1 MESIPLSGYEQET
14 TPSTFVNH
22 VGPLLIRS
30 APRAGDA
37 KETWCA
43 MRVEAQHVNAWNFA
57 HGGFLATLAEIGT
70 GRAGWDPEGPATV
83 AVDLNIQFIAAPKLG
98 DLVEVCGVVTKRT
111 RTLVFTTAR
120 GEVAGEPVFIAT
132 SVQKILKS

>member
-1 MESIPLSGYEQET
+1 MSGYEPET

-22 VGPLLIRS
+22 VGPLLVRS
-30 APRAGDA
+30 ARAGA
-37 KETWCA
+37 EETWCA
-43 MRVEAQHVNAWNFA
+43 MRVEAQHVNAWNLA

-70 GRAGWDPEGPATV
+70 GRASWDPAGPPTV
-83 AVDLNIQFIAAPKLG
+83 AVDLSIQFIAAPKLG

-111 RTLVFTTAR
+111 RSLVFTTAR